1 MTCQHVMRTIR
12 NELDEDEV
20 ERRRAARV
28 AVRGR
33 APGRAGR
40 IQHEV
45 ERRVGVRAEVE
56 RARRR
61 REAAAAEAVVAADA
75 IVVPLVVAVVV
86 GGELARGEQ
95 LHTNEVDA
103 VRLEVEERREG
114 RLPPSRMTVSYV

>member
-12 NELDEDEV
+12 NELDEDEA

-45 ERRVGVRAEVE
+45 ERRVGVRAKVE

-61 REAAAAEAVVAADA
+61 REAAATEAVVAADA

-95 LHTNEVDA
+95 RAEVDA

-114 RLPPSRMTVSYV
+114 RLPPSRMTVRYA